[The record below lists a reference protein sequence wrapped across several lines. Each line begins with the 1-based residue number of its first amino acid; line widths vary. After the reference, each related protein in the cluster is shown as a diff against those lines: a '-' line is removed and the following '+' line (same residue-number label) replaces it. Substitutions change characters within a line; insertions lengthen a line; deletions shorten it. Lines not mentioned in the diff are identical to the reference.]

1 MTKIPDNIKSLS
13 ASEIGRKLS
22 KQELCPIDL
31 VSFYLDQIQNFN
43 GLSPFIK
50 VFNKEAIQNA
60 ILSRDRIKNG
70 KALSLFDGVPIA
82 WKDLFDISGYQT
94 LGGSNLLKNSEKV
107 KKDAQ
112 AVLKAKNKG
121 LIPIGKT
128 LTVEFA
134 LGGLGTN
141 KYFGTPS
148 NAIMK
153 DVPRVPGGSSS
164 GSATALAHGM
174 CAAAIGTDTGGSVRI
189 PAVWNKLFGFK
200 TSFGH
205 ISTQGVLPLAKSL
218 DTVSKDLASGNTP

>member
-1 MTKIPDNIKSLS
+1 MTKIPNNIKSLS

-107 KKDAQ
+107 KMSIFFISSKSNLWYPLIIEVNNDKYMEKIK
-112 AVLKAKNKG
+112 VKADI
-121 LIPIGKT
+121 LIETMATCCK
-128 LTVEFA
+128 FS
-134 LGGLGTN
+134 GT
-141 KYFGTPS
+141 KIILVTMVG
-148 NAIMK
+148 AIIYIK
-153 DVPRVPGGSSS
+153 
-164 GSATALAHGM
+164 SA
-174 CAAAIGTDTGGSVRI
+174 
-189 PAVWNKLFGFK
+189 
-200 TSFGH
+200 H
-205 ISTQGVLPLAKSL
+205 INPTKE
-218 DTVSKDLASGNTP
+218 